1 MGMPPYINTH
11 RTATQFHI
19 QTGNLNRFDSRFCRF
34 GDHARSQASR
44 TNPYAYNLT
53 IRGHVTNRLQVRK
66 PSAASPVV
74 CVANIIPRHG
84 TFSAKIAPSA
94 HIFPSPSRLRKI
106 NKNQQTGV
114 SFYHTSRLKAN
125 ENTVA
130 YITSH
135 CNTGSQQAR
144 LYEHYIC
151 CHQFLKYAS
160 KLQTGVTWARGLGF
174 I

>member
-94 HIFPSPSRLRKI
+94 HISPSPSRLRKI

-130 YITSH
+130 YIKHRIATQDLS
-135 CNTGSQQAR
+135 R
-144 LYEHYIC
+144 L
-151 CHQFLKYAS
+151 AS
-160 KLQTGVTWARGLGF
+160 TNIIFVAINF
-174 I
+174 